1 MCSVDDTTFWIEAG
15 AMQGGSRNQLEMT
28 DDLAQFFGPDAR
40 ANEIITI
47 QLQPGVQFIR
57 PFVYRG
63 DDYGHYTERWR
74 LCLPTAQMGGSDYA
88 DRVVRFDRVQLGGAT
103 VFQLSVADLNSAAH
117 ISWQNQSQPP
127 GGGTGTTQAGR
138 QYGWWRL

>member
-1 MCSVDDTTFWIEAG
+1 
-15 AMQGGSRNQLEMT
+15 
-28 DDLAQFFGPDAR
+28 
-40 ANEIITI
+40 
-47 QLQPGVQFIR
+47 
-57 PFVYRG
+57 
-63 DDYGHYTERWR
+63 
-74 LCLPTAQMGGSDYA
+74 MGGSDYA